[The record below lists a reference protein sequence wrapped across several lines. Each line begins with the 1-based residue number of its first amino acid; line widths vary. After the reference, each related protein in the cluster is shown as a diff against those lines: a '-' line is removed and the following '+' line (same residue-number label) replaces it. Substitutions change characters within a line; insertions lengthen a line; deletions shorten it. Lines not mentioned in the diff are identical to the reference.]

1 MKTAVVAGS
10 TGLVGQEVVRALLAD
25 GVKVV
30 SFSRRSLGFTHE
42 NLREVRAEI
51 SALPT
56 LREELKGDFYFCCL
70 GTTRKT
76 AGSKPAFMK
85 VDYDA
90 VVDFARIAK
99 HHGAGLAL
107 VSSAGANSNSLFFYS
122 QVKGAAEDA
131 LRVLELPRLYIFK
144 PALLLGDRKESRPIE
159 AAAQGIANGMRQV
172 MPKFS
177 RRIATKVDDL
187 AALMI
192 AAAKGGEPSREYFAE
207 EIWKS

>member
-1 MKTAVVAGS
+1 MKVAVVAGG
-10 TGLVGQEVVRALLAD
+10 TGLVGKELVRQLLLA
-25 GVKVV
+25 GVRVV
-30 SFSRRSLGFTHE
+30 SFSRRPLGFTHS

-51 SALPT
+51 TALPH

-76 AGSKPAFMK
+76 AGSKAAFVK

-107 VSSAGANSNSLFFYS
+107 VSAAGANSNSLFFYS

-131 LRVLELPRLYIFK
+131 LRVLDLPRLYIFK
-144 PALLLGDRKESRPIE
+144 PALLLGERQESRPFE
-159 AAAQGIANGMRQV
+159 AAAQGVAKGLQGL

-177 RRIATKVDDL
+177 RRFSTNVDDL

-192 AAAKGGEPSREYFAE
+192 AAARGGEPSREYFAE